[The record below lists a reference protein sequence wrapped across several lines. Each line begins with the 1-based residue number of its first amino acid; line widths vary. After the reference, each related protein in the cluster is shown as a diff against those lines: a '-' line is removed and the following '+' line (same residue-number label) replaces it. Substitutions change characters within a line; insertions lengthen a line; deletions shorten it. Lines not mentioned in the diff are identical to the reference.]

1 MVSGLDEGRNEFV
14 LNTPKL
20 EGTKIMVALKG
31 RTKLL

>member
-20 EGTKIMVALKG
+20 KGKIMVALKG